1 MWERSGIFGCSKMT
15 DEDEMDEFLNVAGT
29 DMPDA
34 IMIYRRV
41 LPSVIADE
49 IIGVSPMQE
58 PTVAIRTLR
67 GLYND

>member
-1 MWERSGIFGCSKMT
+1 MT
-15 DEDEMDEFLNVAGT
+15 DEDDMDEFLDVAGT

-67 GLYND
+67 ALYND